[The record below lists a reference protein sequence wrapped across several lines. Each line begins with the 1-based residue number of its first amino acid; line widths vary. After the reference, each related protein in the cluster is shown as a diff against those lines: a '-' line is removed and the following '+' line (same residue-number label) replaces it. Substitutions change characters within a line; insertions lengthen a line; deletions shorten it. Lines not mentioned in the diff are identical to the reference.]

1 MGYVTALIVIM
12 QNLFSR
18 KTPVAVEDIKR
29 VTTNYALKIN
39 PVISAKIR
47 NLKIKANKSRSF
59 SNDLV
64 RLVEDATKT

>member
-18 KTPVAVEDIKR
+18 KPPVAVEDIKR

-47 NLKIKANKSRSF
+47 NLNIKANKSRSF